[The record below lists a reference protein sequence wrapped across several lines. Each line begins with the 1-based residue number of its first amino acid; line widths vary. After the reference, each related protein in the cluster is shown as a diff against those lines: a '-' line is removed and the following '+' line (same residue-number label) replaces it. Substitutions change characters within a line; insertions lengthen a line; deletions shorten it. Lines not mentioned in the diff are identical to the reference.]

1 MDSHKYFRSL
11 MSNPEDF
18 DKLVVYDNLRDLFFS
33 TCSNFSEQ
41 VAVSWNS
48 GSKTYKELS
57 EDVLALSYFLK
68 DKIAKGDNVGLVYN
82 NEYDFVKSF
91 FACACLGACC
101 AVIPGSMPAEKIA
114 GISKLFAL
122 KLLISNKDLEV
133 GVPAIN
139 VRKIDLEKSWSIE
152 EVKENVCLERN
163 DPACIVFTG
172 GTTGF
177 PKGAVLSH
185 RNLCRGAVNGSLL
198 VGKIFGRK
206 YLSLI
211 PFSHIFGLIKNLLS
225 SFLTGSHL
233 YIVEN
238 PALFAKEA
246 GTFGPETM
254 VLTPGLCSL
263 VLMLLKIYGRDFF
276 GKEFTSIIAGGA
288 HVPSKLIIAFR
299 QFGIEC
305 YPGYGLT
312 EATNLISGNG
322 SIDVNT
328 TSVGCIYPDQE
339 AKIVNNELWV
349 KGDNVFL
356 GYFNNPEATKACLE
370 DGWLKTGD
378 LAHFDENEFLYI
390 DGRVNNLIV
399 LQSGLKI
406 VPENIETLIGNH
418 PAVKDSVVYKEK
430 ESDALYAEVLLYEI
444 NEDNKKSVE
453 DYIINKVNKELDVN
467 ARVSRIVFRTEDFKR
482 TPAMKIVR

>member
-1 MDSHKYFRSL
+1 MNSKEYFRSL
-11 MSNPEDF
+11 MSNPNDY
-18 DKLVVYDNLRDLFFS
+18 DKLVVYDNLRDLFFA
-33 TCSNFSEQ
+33 TCDTYKDKI
-41 VAVSWNS
+41 AISWNS

-57 EDVLALSYFLK
+57 DDVLALSYSLK
-68 DKIAKGDNVGLVYN
+68 DKISKGDNVGLLYN

-91 FACACLGACC
+91 FACSCLGACC
-101 AVIPGSMPAEKIA
+101 AIIPGMMPQEKVV

-122 KLLISNKDLEV
+122 KLIVSNKNVEV
-133 GVPAIN
+133 GVPSVNIRN
-139 VRKIDLEKSWSIE
+139 FELKDSWSVEDIE
-152 EVKENVCLERN
+152 SNVSLLRN
-163 DPACIVFTG
+163 DPVCIVFTG

-185 RNLCRGAVNGSLL
+185 RNLCRGAVNGALV
-198 VGKIFGRK
+198 VGKVFNIK

-246 GTFGPETM
+246 GVFGPETM

-263 VLMLLKIYGRDFF
+263 VLILLKTYGRDFF
-276 GKEFTSIIAGGA
+276 GKEFNSIIAGGA
-288 HVPSKLIIAFR
+288 HVPSKLIIAFK
-299 QFGIEC
+299 QFGINC

-312 EATNLISGNG
+312 EATNLVSGNG
-322 SIDVNT
+322 SIDTNT

-339 AKIVNNELWV
+339 AKIVNGELWV

-356 GYFNNPEATKACLE
+356 GYFNNPVASNACLE

-378 LAHFDENEFLYI
+378 LAHFDEQGFLYI

-406 VPENIETLIGNH
+406 VPENIESLIGNH
-418 PAVKDSVVYKEK
+418 PAVKDAVVYKETDK
-430 ESDALYAEVLLYEI
+430 DSLYAEVLLYEKS
-444 NEDNKKSVE
+444 DANKKAVE
-453 DYIINKVNKELDVN
+453 EFIINKVNSELDVN
-467 ARVSRIVFRTEDFKR
+467 ARINRIVFRSEDFKR

>member
-1 MDSHKYFRSL
+1 MDSHAYFRGI
-11 MSNPEDF
+11 MANPSDY
-18 DKLVVYDNLRDLFFS
+18 DKLTVFDNLRDLFFS
-33 TCSNFSEQ
+33 TCSAFNDK
-41 VAVSWNS
+41 VAISWNS

-57 EDVLALSYFLK
+57 DDVLALSYYLK
-68 DKIAKGDNVGLVYN
+68 DKISKGDNVGLVYN

-101 AVIPGSMPAEKIA
+101 AVIPGVMPAEKIA

-122 KLLISNKDLEV
+122 KLLVSNKDLEV
-133 GVPAIN
+133 GVKAVN
-139 VRKIDLEKSWSIE
+139 VRSIDLKDTWSVDEIKNA
-152 EVKENVCLERN
+152 VSLERN

-177 PKGAVLSH
+177 PKGAMLSH
-185 RNLCRGAVNGSLL
+185 RNLCRGAVNGALV
-198 VGKIFGRK
+198 VGKVFGIK

-246 GTFGPETM
+246 AVFGPETM

-263 VLMLLKIYGRDFF
+263 VLMLLKTYGRDFF
-276 GKEFTSIIAGGA
+276 GKSFNSIIAGGA
-288 HVPSKLIIAFR
+288 HVPSKLIETFK
-299 QFGIEC
+299 QFNIDC

-322 SIDVNT
+322 SINVNT
-328 TSVGCIYPDQE
+328 HSVGCVYPDQE

-356 GYFNNPEATKACLE
+356 GYFNNPVATQACLE

-378 LAHFDENEFLYI
+378 LAHFDEDGFLYI

-418 PAVKDSVVYKEK
+418 PAVKDSVVYKEQD
-430 ESDALYAEVLLYEI
+430 SDALYVEVLLYEI
-444 NEDNKKSVE
+444 KDDYKKSVE
-453 DYIINKVNKELDVN
+453 DYIINIVNSELDVN
-467 ARVSRIVFRTEDFKR
+467 ARISRIVFRTEDFKR
-482 TPAMKIVR
+482 TPAMKIIR